1 MRYFDRTL
9 SEALG
14 GAVLGSTALSGHKLQ
29 SEIKKL
35 FVLWGREHN
44 QDKQDQIADE
54 IKVLRTEDNKDEWD
68 KYTIDLFQRNAHN
81 DKFIDAMMKKS
92 QRDDE
97 GDDGEGDDKSGNK
110 KDKIEDLA
118 TWALR
123 YLVDYSTKS
132 T

>member
-1 MRYFDRTL
+1 MRYFDRIL
-9 SEALG
+9 SEALD
-14 GAVLGSTALSGHKLQ
+14 GAVLGSTILSGHKLQ
-29 SEIKKL
+29 GEIKKL

-54 IKVLRTEDNKDEWD
+54 IKALRTEDNKDEWD

-81 DKFIDAMMKKS
+81 DKFINAMKKKS

-97 GDDGEGDDKSGNK
+97 GDDKGDKKDKK
-110 KDKIEDLA
+110 DKDKIENLA